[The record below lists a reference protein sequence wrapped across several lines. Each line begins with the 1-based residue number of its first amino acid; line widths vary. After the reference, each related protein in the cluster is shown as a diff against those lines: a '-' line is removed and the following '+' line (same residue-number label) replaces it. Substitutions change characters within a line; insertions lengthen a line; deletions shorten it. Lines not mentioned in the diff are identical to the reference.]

1 MILNIPLNP
10 LLIEGTSYL
19 PSKKRGRGCVLR
31 KQTFYHAH
39 GNLYAWQI
47 FFKNLNCYL
56 FFKKNN
62 EDAYDGYDLA
72 GPEDEHPFDEVCL
85 DVGNI
90 RL

>member
-1 MILNIPLNP
+1 MFNTQRIKAH
-10 LLIEGTSYL
+10 E
-19 PSKKRGRGCVLR
+19 RQFEHCLR

-56 FFKKNN
+56 FFKKSN